1 MLRLLWDSMSACQ
14 TLISCMEILTSK
26 QSILSSEKAQMKHL
40 KIVSFCQRCQLK
52 IIALIL
58 LSQLSFLLILFLQM
72 KKLSDVV
79 KKTPNSLEVITPCP
93 LLEWDREDHLQQ
105 EVANLEDMIM
115 SHLKEASLHDRVHL
129 GIQQM
134 RS

>member
-1 MLRLLWDSMSACQ
+1 MLRLLWDSMSVCQ

-79 KKTPNSLEVITPCP
+79 KKTPNSLEVITHCP
-93 LLEWDREDHLQQ
+93 LLEWGREDHLQQ

-115 SHLKEASLHDRVHL
+115 SHLKEASLLDRVHL